1 MIRFFTVA
9 LLFSFYIT
17 NAQNIVTQEIPNK
30 FRSIEVKSN
39 YGSYLYTGT
48 ALSEAGFLDA
58 GYGAI
63 NVKIGWQSN
72 NTESWAGYYKYP
84 TYGIGLYSGFLG
96 NAQVFGNPSAV
107 YGFMDFPIGNPNR
120 RNKFSIEPALG
131 ITYNLQE
138 YNAEENPINDAFG
151 ARAAVYFGL
160 DFGFEYRFTRE
171 LDLTYGFDFTHFSNG
186 SSYQPNL
193 GLNLFGINLGIKY
206 NYNAAQ
212 RMVDNDPYT
221 KNLVQARFKSP
232 EKTKLTKINENS
244 ISLYLAGG
252 GKQTD
257 EDGGTDRQFGVFSGV
272 LDYEHRFNAI
282 HGVTG
287 GFDFFYDNTF
297 QEFDKAAERTSIGI
311 HAGYDFNFWKLVI
324 KAQLGTYLTDDLGK
338 GAFFMRPAIRYNLNN
353 TFFAQ
358 MGLKTLDGGAAD
370 YIEFGIGFKPFK
382 W

>member
-1 MIRFFTVA
+1 MTRFFTVVF
-9 LLFSFYIT
+9 LFSFFIT
-17 NAQNIVTQEIPNK
+17 KAQNVASEEIPNK

-63 NVKIGWQSN
+63 NVKIGWQSS

-96 NAQVFGNPSAV
+96 NAEVFGNPSAV
-107 YGFMDFPIGNPNR
+107 YGFIDFPIGNPNR
-120 RNKFSIEPALG
+120 RNKFSIEPSLG
-131 ITYNLQE
+131 VTFNLQE
-138 YNAEENPINDAFG
+138 FNAEENPINDAFG

-193 GLNLFGINLGIKY
+193 GLNLWGINLGVKY

-212 RMVDNDPYT
+212 KVVDNDPYT

-232 EKTKLTKINENS
+232 EKTKMTKINENS
-244 ISLYLAGG
+244 ISIMLAAG
-252 GKQTD
+252 GKQTK
-257 EDGGTDRQFGVFSGV
+257 EDGGTGRQFGVFSGV
-272 LDYEHRFNAI
+272 LDYEHRFNEI
-282 HGVTG
+282 HGITG
-287 GFDFFYDNTF
+287 GIDFFYDNTF
-297 QEFDKAAERTSIGI
+297 QEFEETGDRTAIGV
-311 HAGYDFNFWKLVI
+311 HAGYDFNFWKMVI
-324 KAQLGTYLTDDLGK
+324 KAQLGTYITDDLGK
-338 GAFFMRPAIRYNLNN
+338 GAYFMRPAIRYNINKTL
-353 TFFAQ
+353 FAQ
-358 MGLKTLDGGAAD
+358 FGLKTLDGGAAD
-370 YIEFGIGFKPFK
+370 YLEFAFGFKPFK

>member
-1 MIRFFTVA
+1 MTRFFTVVF
-9 LLFSFYIT
+9 LFSFFIT
-17 NAQNIVTQEIPNK
+17 KAQNVASGEIPNK

-63 NVKIGWQSN
+63 NVKIGWQSS

-96 NAQVFGNPSAV
+96 NAEVFGNPSAV
-107 YGFMDFPIGNPNR
+107 YSFIDFPIGNPNR
-120 RNKFSIEPALG
+120 RNKFSIEPSLG

-171 LDLTYGFDFTHFSNG
+171 LDLTYGFDFVHFSNG

-193 GLNLFGINLGIKY
+193 GLNLFGINLGVKY

-212 RMVDNDPYT
+212 RLVDNDPYT
-221 KNLVQARFKSP
+221 KNLLQARFKSP
-232 EKTKLTKINENS
+232 EKTKMTRINENS
-244 ISLYLAGG
+244 ISIMLAAG
-252 GKQTD
+252 GKQTSQ
-257 EDGGTDRQFGVFSGV
+257 DGGTDRQFGVFSGV
-272 LDYEHRFNAI
+272 LDYEHRFNEI
-282 HGVTG
+282 HGING
-287 GFDFFYDNTF
+287 GLDFFYDNTF
-297 QEFDKAAERTSIGI
+297 QEFEKAADRTAIGI
-311 HAGYDFNFWKLVI
+311 HAGYDFNFWKMVI
-324 KAQLGTYLTDDLGK
+324 KAQVGTYITDDLGK
-338 GAFFMRPAIRYNLNN
+338 GAYFMRPAIRYNINKTL
-353 TFFAQ
+353 FAQ
-358 MGLKTLDGGAAD
+358 FGLKTLDGGAAD
-370 YIEFGIGFKPFK
+370 YLEFAFGFKPFK